1 MIKFA
6 NKLIKLASA
15 ERLRRARSDLKVP
28 LKMAVERFLMEFT
41 LGASKG
47 FELTRIVISSG
58 TREIFPPALSSF
70 VSERKPRNQF
80 EVTAGFP
87 CCKEGTLTKP

>member
-6 NKLIKLASA
+6 DKLTKLASA
-15 ERLRRARSDLKVP
+15 ERLCRVRSDLKVP
-28 LKMAVERFLMEFT
+28 LKMDAERSLMEFT
-41 LGASKG
+41 LSASKG
-47 FELTRIVISSG
+47 FVLTRIVISSG

-70 VSERKPRNQF
+70 VSERRPRHQF

-87 CCKEGTLTKP
+87 CCKQGTVTKP

>member
-1 MIKFA
+1 
-6 NKLIKLASA
+6 
-15 ERLRRARSDLKVP
+15 
-28 LKMAVERFLMEFT
+28 MEFT
-41 LGASKG
+41 LSASKG

-70 VSERKPRNQF
+70 VGEHKSRNQF

-87 CCKEGTLTKP
+87 CCKEGTVTKP